1 MAEEQEEQAGS
12 VTPET
17 FSVAAAWARWGWE
30 VGHGNVR
37 KMEAGKK
44 ERLERCA
51 KNVESNHR
59 RRPEEVLKQGGIQ
72 LSLCLE
78 RLTGVSG

>member
-17 FSVAAAWARWGWE
+17 VSVAAAWARWGWE
-30 VGHGNVR
+30 VGHGNIR

-44 ERLERCA
+44 ERD
-51 KNVESNHR
+51 
-59 RRPEEVLKQGGIQ
+59 LKDVPKT
-72 LSLCLE
+72 LSLITAGGLKRC
-78 RLTGVSG
+78 